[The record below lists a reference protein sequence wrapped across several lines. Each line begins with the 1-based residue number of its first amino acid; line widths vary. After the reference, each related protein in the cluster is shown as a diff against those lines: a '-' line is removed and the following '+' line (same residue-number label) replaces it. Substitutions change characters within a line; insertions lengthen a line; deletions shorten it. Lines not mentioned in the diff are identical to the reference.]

1 MHDFCSFLIG
11 SVVFFL
17 LICSSSYFP
26 YSKPWSLT
34 FIVEIFSSN
43 LDLHFKNTQKIFF
56 SFSLFRSFFFSKTCF
71 ACYQF
76 YNVKLNH
83 FFLYGLVIVPG
94 LWVLPYTDVTKVFII
109 KAYVCL
115 QLDFVHGGLQFI

>member
-1 MHDFCSFLIG
+1 MHDICSFFIG

-26 YSKPWSLT
+26 YSKPWLLT

-56 SFSLFRSFFFSKTCF
+56 SFSLFCSFFFLVVLHVINFIMSNLTIF
-71 ACYQF
+71 SF
-76 YNVKLNH
+76 TVWL
-83 FFLYGLVIVPG
+83 LSLVYGSFPTLM
-94 LWVLPYTDVTKVFII
+94 
-109 KAYVCL
+109 
-115 QLDFVHGGLQFI
+115 